1 MVRHNF
7 SHTTPLDAVILAGGR
22 RTRFDK
28 SLPNKNFIK
37 IKNRPL
43 FLHVLSAL
51 LKVKQLGKIYIVGPK
66 NEIEKE
72 LSSFPA
78 DELPAGRLFAVQES
92 RNLVNNV
99 MKAFWESVGGVRVR
113 DEETEKEIM
122 EKTLLLVAGDS
133 PLVSPYE
140 IEQFVDGCDLAN
152 YDYFMGMTPSSSMEY
167 YTPKPDRI
175 GVRFAYAHFS
185 EGLFRIN
192 NIHMVKPLHVK
203 HRQEFMAMYRVRHL
217 MELVDVIR
225 CGTALTKR
233 SITLGDLF
241 QWVKMMTAMF
251 LTQAGIPAVADYLR
265 RNIPMQRWENLAGKL
280 LGTRAKIVVTTYG
293 GAAIDVDKKSILLAI
308 EKNFDDWQEHQKR
321 IAKTKKE
328 DSLTY

>member
-1 MVRHNF
+1 MGHHNF
-7 SHTTPLDAVILAGGR
+7 STAVPLDAVILAGGR
-22 RTRFDK
+22 RSRFDK

-43 FLHVLSAL
+43 FLHVLSSL
-51 LKVKQLGKIYIVGPK
+51 LKVKLLGRIYIVGPK

-72 LSSFPA
+72 LLSFPA
-78 DELPAGRLFAVQES
+78 SELPADRLFAVQES

-99 MKAFWESVGGVRVR
+99 MKAFWESVGGVRIK
-113 DEETEKEIM
+113 DEESEKEIIDKPM
-122 EKTLLLVAGDS
+122 LLIAGDS
-133 PLVSPYE
+133 PLVSPDE
-140 IEQFVDGCDLAN
+140 IEQFVDGCDPAN

-167 YTPKPDRI
+167 YTPKPDRQ

-203 HRQEFMAMYRVRHL
+203 YRQEFMAMYRVRHL
-217 MELVDVIR
+217 MELVNVVR

-233 SITLGDLF
+233 SVTMGDLF
-241 QWVKMMTAMF
+241 QWVKMMVAMF
-251 LTQAGIPAVADYLR
+251 LTQAGMPAVADYLR

-293 GAAIDVDKKSILLAI
+293 GAAIDVDKKSILSAI
-308 EKNFDDWQEHQKR
+308 EKNFDDWMEHQKR

-328 DSLTY
+328 NSLTY